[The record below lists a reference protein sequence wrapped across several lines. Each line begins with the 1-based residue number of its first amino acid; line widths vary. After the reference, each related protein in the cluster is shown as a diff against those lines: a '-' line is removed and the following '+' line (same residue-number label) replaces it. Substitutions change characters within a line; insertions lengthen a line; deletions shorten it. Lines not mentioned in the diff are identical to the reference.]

1 MGKMKENSIEK
12 NINYIYHE
20 SLFFHIYE
28 LLSTNMFH
36 FEEVLRKHGY
46 KPKFERKKAIN
57 QMKKYVDDMDKYW
70 GGADDCNENDKAII
84 GNYADILMAFLALF
98 AQRQPTLS
106 DITKAY
112 FLVKQHLPE
121 NKDSSCKDLDLTKFE
136 KELLSLIA
144 VRKEE

>member
-1 MGKMKENSIEK
+1 
-12 NINYIYHE
+12 
-20 SLFFHIYE
+20 
-28 LLSTNMFH
+28 
-36 FEEVLRKHGY
+36 
-46 KPKFERKKAIN
+46 
-57 QMKKYVDDMDKYW
+57 MKKYVDDMDKYW